1 MSVKRSTPTSKWCQ
15 SSNPSVVCR
24 TSTREG
30 ANLCRDCAA
39 ETAPIGIKVV
49 RAVGGLFGG
58 ISLLIGIRLLG
69 LVPPLGVVVIGL
81 SLGQLAVLYGLW
93 TLRTWSWG
101 VALLLFGLGV
111 LADLFRAVTGNR
123 TSLAGVVVEPLAM
136 AYIYSN
142 HERYLPGESG
152 SA

>member
-1 MSVKRSTPTSKWCQ
+1 MACEKCGA
-15 SSNPSVVCR
+15 
-24 TSTREG
+24 STREG
-30 ANLCRDCAA
+30 ADLCRDCAA

-49 RAVGGLFGG
+49 CAVGGLFGTF
-58 ISLLIGIRLLG
+58 SLLIGMRLLG
-69 LVPPLGVVVIGL
+69 LVPLLGLVVIGL

-93 TLRTWSWG
+93 TLQTWSWG

-111 LADLFRAVTGNR
+111 LVDLFRAVTGNR
-123 TSLAGVVVEPLAM
+123 TSLAGVVVGLLVM

-142 HERYLPGESG
+142 HELYLPDESG

>member
-1 MSVKRSTPTSKWCQ
+1 MTCEKCGA
-15 SSNPSVVCR
+15 
-24 TSTREG
+24 STRER
-30 ANLCRDCAA
+30 ADLCRDCAA

-49 RAVGGLFGG
+49 CAVGGLFGAF
-58 ISLLIGIRLLG
+58 SLLIGIRLLG
-69 LVPPLGVVVIGL
+69 LVPLLGLVVVGL

-111 LADLFRAVTGNR
+111 LVDLFRAVTGNW
-123 TSLAGVVVEPLAM
+123 TNLAGVVVGLLVM

-142 HERYLPGESG
+142 HELYLPDESG